1 MKIEEETICGIWI
14 GPEGRVYLSLKDQGN
29 TRREVS
35 LPFMPYT
42 WVPESIVPQNADSE
56 ELKGEGP
63 LNRLL
68 RFSDLPSYQQFI
80 DFHRKLRDIENIGSL
95 ENQYLLE
102 HNQRMFQGMG
112 FNELRRCQCDIET
125 GCSIPESFSNA
136 HRPEDRVLAIGLKM
150 GEVSQ
155 YLVLEEF
162 SAEGERTLFEEFNKT
177 LQQLDPDIIEG
188 HNFFKFDL
196 EYLRI
201 RYQKLGIP
209 KAWGRFGQEAT
220 FYNSKIKVA
229 ERWVD
234 FPRYEIPGRAVFDT
248 YLMIQIFDLTKRELA
263 SYGLKSVAVALGITD
278 PQKSERTYIE
288 GTKIHDAFN
297 ENREEFLAYLE
308 DDLRETKGLADLLL
322 PTYFAQVKS
331 FPMTLQEASLRGASN
346 KVELLFLEK
355 YFNDRESLPEPIGVS
370 EFAGGFTKS
379 YEFGVF
385 KNVLHF
391 DVASLYP
398 SLLMVLGKNPKID
411 SLKCFIPTLKEL
423 REYRL
428 EYKKKAREATDENLK
443 REFEARQTSYKILIN
458 SFYGYLGFPGARFA
472 DGDLAAEVTAMGRG
486 LLQALI
492 KKFQD
497 LNCIIL
503 EADTDGIYL
512 SSPQYFGDPLK
523 LLELVGPVMPKGVE
537 LEFDGRY
544 NSMFSYKAKN
554 YALYDGE
561 KVTIRGSALRSR
573 GMEPFLKE
581 ITDSMINYLLGAS
594 ADDPNILINEFRSA
608 IEEGNI
614 DVEQLAK
621 SERLS
626 QNPEVYSKKI
636 EIGRTPRRASLEVAL
651 KMKPV
656 PKMGDKVTYYIT
668 PGEKKR
674 LPDWQQ
680 ARSIDQYKPD
690 TMPYDKNH
698 YLKKLDDWVKRHGEF
713 LMRQGQSQQTLLD
726 TD

>member
-1 MKIEEETICGIWI
+1 MEIEEKTICGIWI
-14 GPEGRVYLSLKDQGN
+14 GPEGRVFLSLKDEGN

-35 LPFMPYT
+35 LPFMPYA
-42 WVPESIVPQNADSE
+42 WVPEAVVPQDADVE
-56 ELKGEGP
+56 KLVGEGP
-63 LNRLL
+63 LNRLM
-68 RFSDLPSYQQFI
+68 RFNDIPAYQQFI

-125 GCSIPESFSNA
+125 GCSVPGSFSHA

-150 GEVSQ
+150 GEVSH

-162 SAEGERTLFEEFNKT
+162 SAEGERTLFERFNKT
-177 LQQLDPDIIEG
+177 LQELDPDVIEG

-201 RYQKLGIP
+201 RYQKLGLP
-209 KAWGRFGQEAT
+209 RAWGRFGQEAK

-234 FPRYEIPGRAVFDT
+234 FPRYEIPGRAIFDT
-248 YLMIQIFDLTKRELA
+248 YLMIQIYDLTKRELA
-263 SYGLKSVAVALGITD
+263 SYGLKSVAVALGISD
-278 PQKSERTYIE
+278 PKKNERTYIA
-288 GTKIHDAFN
+288 GNKIQDSFN

-355 YFNDRESLPEPIGVS
+355 YFHARESLPEPIGVS

-385 KNVLHF
+385 KHVLHF

-398 SLLMVLGKNPKID
+398 SLLMVLDKNPKID
-411 SLKCFIPTLKEL
+411 TLGCFIPILKEL

-428 EYKKKAREATDENLK
+428 EYKKKAREAVDENLK
-443 REFEARQTSYKILIN
+443 REYEARQTSYKILIN

-512 SSPQYFGDPLK
+512 SSPDYFKEPLK
-523 LLELVGPVMPKGVE
+523 LLEAVSPVMPKGIE
-537 LEFDGRY
+537 LEFDGSY
-544 NSMFSYKAKN
+544 PAMFSYKAKN

-561 KVTIRGSALRSR
+561 KVIIRGSALRSR

-594 ADDPNILINEFRSA
+594 TEDPNALINELRKM
-608 IEEGNI
+608 IEEGSI
-614 DVEQLAK
+614 GVEQLAK

-626 QNPEVYSKKI
+626 QNPEIYAKKI
-636 EIGRTPRRASLEVAL
+636 DNGRTPRRASLEVAL
-651 KMKPV
+651 KMKPI
-656 PKMGDKVTYYIT
+656 PKMGDKVTYFIT

-680 ARSIDQYKPD
+680 ARSVDEYD
-690 TMPYDKNH
+690 RDLLPYDKNH
-698 YLKKLDDWVKRHGEF
+698 YLKKLNDWVKRHGEF
-713 LMRQGQSQQTLLD
+713 LTSHGESQQMLFSAD
-726 TD
+726 